1 MENQTLKEIGFFS
14 RVHGFKGKLVLSVPN
29 EFIKIINL
37 KTTIW
42 VESSGIKSPFKITQ
56 IQPLKKGKI
65 ILEMLNINHEKA
77 QSFIKKK
84 VFINANDFTAIE
96 NPLNKGDFIL
106 EYEIYNQENQLIG
119 VISDHI
125 KIKNNELI
133 QTFINGTEALLPF
146 KKENI
151 IEINH
156 SKKMVKTQI
165 PEGLLDIYLD

>member
-42 VESSGIKSPFKITQ
+42 IESSGIKSPFKITQ

-65 ILEMLNINHEKA
+65 ILEMLNISHEKA
-77 QSFIKKK
+77 QSLIKKK

-133 QTFINGTEALLPF
+133 QTFINGTEVLLPF

>member
-1 MENQTLKEIGFFS
+1 MKNRTLKEIGFFS

-29 EFIKIINL
+29 EFIKIINV

-42 VESSGIKSPFKITQ
+42 IETSGIKSPFKITQ

-77 QSFIKKK
+77 QSLIKKT
-84 VFINANDFTAIE
+84 VFSNADDFTAVE

-106 EYEIYNQENQLIG
+106 ESEIYNQENQLIG

-133 QTFINGTEALLPF
+133 QTFINGAEVLLPF

-156 SKKMVKTQI
+156 SKKMVKTEI

>member
-1 MENQTLKEIGFFS
+1 MENQTLKKIGFFS

-42 VESSGIKSPFKITQ
+42 IESSGIKSPFKITQ

-77 QSFIKKK
+77 QSLIKKK

-96 NPLNKGDFIL
+96 NPLNKGNFIL

-133 QTFINGTEALLPF
+133 QTFINGTEVLLPF

-156 SKKMVKTQI
+156 SKKMVKTEI
-165 PEGLLDIYLD
+165 PEGLLDIYLE